1 LPHYEKVYNFDIED
15 NENYYVT
22 EDGILVHNG
31 YNNVDEIAE
40 DATDG
45 NRILDGEGNVG
56 TYRDLRDNGSL
67 GDNITPHHMSSDAY
81 MSRNN
86 IDGYTRNDGISMNM
100 EHPHPGVGGRH
111 RQTATNGSNITQ
123 AQTEDYWNL
132 IPRDALAHDI
142 RDARRIYQEQGLY
155 NENIRN
161 SFLEVIK
168 QNQTKD
174 PGAFGK

>member
-1 LPHYEKVYNFDIED
+1 M
-15 NENYYVT
+15 T

-31 YNNVDEIAE
+31 YNNVDEIAD

-56 TYRDLRDNGSL
+56 TYRDLSDNGSL
-67 GDNITPHHMSSDAY
+67 GDNITPHHMPSDAY

-111 RQTATNGSNITQ
+111 RQTATNGSNMTQ
-123 AQTEDYWNL
+123 AQKEDYWNL
-132 IPRDALAHDI
+132 TPRDALAHDI

-161 SFLEVIK
+161 SLLEVIK
-168 QNQTKD
+168 QNQTKY
-174 PGAFGK
+174 PVHLENKKI